1 MNWGGHPSEFAAD
14 RGLMNDSRAS
24 ASTAGTTASST
35 SSKFGGST
43 NQFQVAQPTFA
54 IEADRNGS
62 SGANQCGKFIW
73 PFATE
78 GPVDG
83 GDTSMSSSHER
94 ALHPPPLEGGSCR
107 DSGGMDW
114 DNDGNADN
122 TGGEMASM
130 SAAPSFTPPE
140 NMETALLLD
149 RITRD
154 DAVSRGIAPDPASLL
169 PLKHNCE
176 EQKSPRVSFVQ
187 SGPFGMNT
195 EQFPNHDQP
204 EGRRQHPH
212 PPPLQRQS
220 LQLQQEQQQSNHYP
234 EHHYPAQQELH
245 QMYSSHQSQPVQ
257 AQQAQQLSPSSL
269 QPPQHQR
276 RRQSQQQ
283 IKATQHQHLA
293 IHHHPTPILPRH
305 DVAIMP
311 KPTPCSPTT
320 LIPPTLVKHESIIR
334 VSGMG
339 SGRTAASDAFCAG
352 SAAKRGTSGAQ
363 VMGTSE
369 RGMQEEDGMS
379 DERKKR
385 LRNEREQR
393 RAHLITD
400 QIDNLKGV
408 LENSNFP
415 LRSTSKFD
423 ILAACDEYIQHL
435 RQRKN
440 CLDLKHKLSGGGA
453 GSPMTGFC
461 KYSKAG
467 IGVEGQSSSSVSS
480 ASEDN
485 ESTSSWGGGRGAAGG
500 AAASQREIVLDFSEI
515 FRSSHVPMAVVS
527 IDGRLLQCNEEFSRV
542 TGYTNDKLAG
552 VTLFG
557 LAAPECLEQLFKS
570 IARLLSTAALDEKNP
585 AYFATAA
592 ARATPFSHPGYNEAN
607 ILLSLV
613 RDEEHRARAF
623 HCCIVAS
630 QRYGQIATES
640 TMEQAT
646 AVRPQM

>member
-14 RGLMNDSRAS
+14 RGRMNDSRAS

-43 NQFQVAQPTFA
+43 NQFQMAQPTFA
-54 IEADRNGS
+54 IEAAQNGS
-62 SGANQCGKFIW
+62 SDANQCGKFIW

-94 ALHPPPLEGGSCR
+94 ALHPPPLEDGSCR

-122 TGGEMASM
+122 AGGEMASM

-140 NMETALLLD
+140 NMETALLLGSSP
-149 RITRD
+149 RD

-169 PLKHNCE
+169 PLKHKCE
-176 EQKSPRVSFVQ
+176 EQKSQRVSFVQ

-212 PPPLQRQS
+212 PPPFQRQS
-220 LQLQQEQQQSNHYP
+220 LQLQQGQQQSNHYP
-234 EHHYPAQQELH
+234 EHHYPAQQELY
-245 QMYSSHQSQPVQ
+245 QMYSSHQSQPLQ

-293 IHHHPTPILPRH
+293 IHHPTPILPRH

-320 LIPPTLVKHESIIR
+320 LIPPTVVKHESIIR

-400 QIDNLKGV
+400 QIDSLKGV

-461 KYSKAG
+461 KYNKAG

-485 ESTSSWGGGRGAAGG
+485 ESTSSWGGVRGAAGG

-527 IDGRLLQCNEEFSRV
+527 IDGRLLQCNVEFSRV

-592 ARATPFSHPGYNEAN
+592 ARATPFSHPGYKEAN

-623 HCCIVAS
+623 HCCIVAP

-646 AVRPQM
+646 AVRPHM